1 MRTGR
6 NQVGVASAIP
16 SSSPPTSRGLGIG
29 RRGQREECASWG
41 LAQVTDALRRGIRTE
56 AALLL
61 AGGGET
67 RVVPSWVG
75 RCTPTARGGVGALQC
90 VMAELLTVGTLGE
103 LVEAEVSLQL
113 KGSGKSGQA
122 GRTGELLGFGAGNSD
137 DDGGG
142 SL

>member
-1 MRTGR
+1 MGVGTGD
-6 NQVGVASAIP
+6 V
-16 SSSPPTSRGLGIG
+16 
-29 RRGQREECASWG
+29 
-41 LAQVTDALRRGIRTE
+41 LRRGIRAE
-56 AALLL
+56 VALLL
-61 AGGGET
+61 AGGGGT

-75 RCTPTARGGVGALQC
+75 RYTPMARGGVGALQC

-103 LVEAEVSLQL
+103 LVEAEASLQL

-122 GRTGELLGFGAGNSD
+122 GRIGEFLGFRAGNSD

>member
-1 MRTGR
+1 MGAGTG
-6 NQVGVASAIP
+6 
-16 SSSPPTSRGLGIG
+16 
-29 RRGQREECASWG
+29 
-41 LAQVTDALRRGIRTE
+41 DALRRGVRTE

-61 AGGGET
+61 TGGGGT

-75 RCTPTARGGVGALQC
+75 RCTPTARGGVGAFQC

-103 LVEAEVSLQL
+103 QIEAEVSLQL
-113 KGSGKSGQA
+113 KGCGKSGQA
-122 GRTGELLGFGAGNSD
+122 GRIGELLGLGAGNSV